1 VAINRSRF
9 AGRTKEATGV
19 DLGKPGEGQRYSG
32 RRAEFGETMTQVRA
46 RRGSGRRPPPTPP
59 PSVAILDIAFHRA
72 SLATPRGENKAA
84 RDRLRA
90 ELKIVRSSAT
100 VVRHLR
106 LETRRFVRSP
116 PTAFEATL
124 LAQAFGSGSLERAL
138 TRVRR
143 AEERIRGL
151 AQAAERATKGASG
164 SEELGDQIR
173 AFYGRLSS
181 FVREIDADLELLREM
196 GRFLDDRP
204 HLDPAAPT
212 LVIAGFP
219 NVGKSSLV
227 ARLSSAHPK
236 VADYPFTTLSIAVG
250 HADLGFD
257 RLQVLDTPGV
267 LGRTGR
273 SNPAE
278 AEARTAVGGV
288 ATVVVFVIDPSGK
301 CGYPVEEQ
309 ESLLARWKEEFPQL
323 PIIAVETKC
332 DLVRR
337 STDRLQVSAT
347 TGEGL
352 DSLEAQVRALVRP
365 RGELPPIQETL
376 IEEPMTEPD
385 FEERPARRSPPRRG
399 GPRDRAS

>member
-1 VAINRSRF
+1 
-9 AGRTKEATGV
+9 
-19 DLGKPGEGQRYSG
+19 
-32 RRAEFGETMTQVRA
+32 MTQVRS
-46 RRGSGRRPPPTPP
+46 RSGGHRRRPLTPP
-59 PSVAILDIAFHRA
+59 PSVAILDVAFHRA
-72 SLATPRGENKAA
+72 SLATPRGETKAA

-90 ELKIVRSSAT
+90 QLKIVRSAAT

-106 LETRRFVRSP
+106 LETRRFVKSP
-116 PTAFEATL
+116 PTPFEATL
-124 LAQAFGSGSLERAL
+124 VAQHFGTGTLERAL

-151 AQAAERATKGASG
+151 AQAAERENRRASG

-181 FVREIDADLELLREM
+181 FVREVDADIERLREIA
-196 GRFLDDRP
+196 RYLDDRP
-204 HLDPAAPT
+204 RLDPAAPT
-212 LVIAGFP
+212 LVVAGFP

-267 LGRTGR
+267 LGRTDR
-273 SNPAE
+273 ANPAE
-278 AEARTAVGGV
+278 AEAQSAVRGA
-288 ATVVVFVIDPSGK
+288 ATVVLFVIDPTGK
-301 CGYPVEEQ
+301 SGYPVDEQ
-309 ESLLARWKEEFPQL
+309 EQLLARWKEEFPTL
-323 PIIAVETKC
+323 PIIEVETKC

-337 STDRLQVSAT
+337 ATDRLQVSAT

-352 DSLEAQVRALVRP
+352 DVLEERVRAFVNP
-365 RGELPPIQETL
+365 KGQLPPM
-376 IEEPMTEPD
+376 EEEISEAPDEPPE
-385 FEERPARRSPPRRG
+385 FEILPPRRRPSRRSSG
-399 GPRDRAS
+399 VAGEESESA

>member
-1 VAINRSRF
+1 
-9 AGRTKEATGV
+9 
-19 DLGKPGEGQRYSG
+19 
-32 RRAEFGETMTQVRA
+32 MTQVHGRA
-46 RRGSGRRPPPTPP
+46 GKHRRPAPTPP

-72 SLATPRGENKAA
+72 SLATPRGESKAA

-90 ELKIVRSSAT
+90 ELKIVRSAAT

-106 LETRRFVRSP
+106 IETRRFVKGP
-116 PTAFEATL
+116 PTPFEATL
-124 LAQAFGSGSLERAL
+124 VAQHFGAGTLERSL

-151 AQAAERATKGASG
+151 AQAAERGTKHASG

-181 FVREIDADLELLREM
+181 FVREVDADIERLREI
-196 GRFLDDRP
+196 GGFLDDRP

-212 LVIAGFP
+212 LVVAGFP
-219 NVGKSSLV
+219 NVGKSSIV

-267 LGRTGR
+267 LGRAGR
-273 SNPAE
+273 ANPAE
-278 AEARTAVGGV
+278 AEARSAVRGA
-288 ATVVVFVIDPSGK
+288 ATVVLFVIDPSGK
-301 CGYPVEEQ
+301 SGYPVEEQ
-309 ESLLARWKEEFPQL
+309 ERLLTRWKEEFPHL
-323 PIIAVETKC
+323 PIIEVETKC

-352 DSLEAQVRALVRP
+352 DALETQVRALVRP
-365 RGELPPIQETL
+365 RGELPPIQEEL
-376 IEEPMTEPD
+376 SEEVTDVPD
-385 FEERPARRSPPRRG
+385 FEILPPRRRSSPRAG
-399 GPRDRAS
+399 GGT